1 MLNII
6 FVRTNA
12 CSQNSKGLM
21 LRTTWSY
28 SPIWE
33 GAIIYLIWKKEHK
46 IFSNI
51 ILFAVLQPRQKR
63 EFSLYPQQ
71 ASIFNIQKRMSDTI
85 DRNPTKYWS
94 SLGSLAGTEE
104 VELLIYKVGYTL
116 PINRLC
122 CREDPENISRWYVC
136 TYYTSYV
143 FNLKL
148 IELWWVTYMV
158 IFYLLTGFIAKNLAS
173 FQWIQKYVRKCENWI
188 IINWI
193 FCGERRSSLI

>member
-122 CREDPENISRWYVC
+122 FFEKIQRTFHDGTCVHTIHLVYLIWSSLNYDGLLTWLYFIYWQDLLLRTWPVSNEFRNMSENVR
-136 TYYTSYV
+136 
-143 FNLKL
+143 
-148 IELWWVTYMV
+148 IEL
-158 IFYLLTGFIAKNLAS
+158 
-173 FQWIQKYVRKCENWI
+173 
-188 IINWI
+188 
-193 FCGERRSSLI
+193 